1 MPQLQDVDA
10 STTAA
15 ELLGLQGLELAAAS
29 FVAGGL
35 LVALLCGAGILVCRC
50 RSRRAARGDL
60 DESSDP
66 NSVRESRRSRTS
78 MVAITPRAKAAAPL
92 TSTTPPRPGPR
103 PPVAPPAPPS
113 LPPDW
118 EQHETDEGEAY
129 YYNRVTR
136 ATRWDH
142 P

>member
-1 MPQLQDVDA
+1 M
-10 STTAA
+10 
-15 ELLGLQGLELAAAS
+15 
-29 FVAGGL
+29 
-35 LVALLCGAGILVCRC
+35 
-50 RSRRAARGDL
+50 
-60 DESSDP
+60 
-66 NSVRESRRSRTS
+66 S

-92 TSTTPPRPGPR
+92 ASTTPPWPGPL
-103 PPVAPPAPPS
+103 APPAPPAAPPS
-113 LPPDW
+113 LPPEW

>member
-1 MPQLQDVDA
+1 
-10 STTAA
+10 
-15 ELLGLQGLELAAAS
+15 
-29 FVAGGL
+29 
-35 LVALLCGAGILVCRC
+35 
-50 RSRRAARGDL
+50 
-60 DESSDP
+60 
-66 NSVRESRRSRTS
+66 

-92 TSTTPPRPGPR
+92 TSTTPPRPGPK
-103 PPVAPPAPPS
+103 PPAPPAPPS